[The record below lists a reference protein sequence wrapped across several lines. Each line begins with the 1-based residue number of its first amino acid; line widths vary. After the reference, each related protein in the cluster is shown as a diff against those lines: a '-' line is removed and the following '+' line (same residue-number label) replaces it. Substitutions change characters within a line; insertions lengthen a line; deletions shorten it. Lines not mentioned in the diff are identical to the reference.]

1 MLQNH
6 SREAAAGP
14 DLANN
19 EVDDHIRRIGGPSA
33 VFTRAGDLIVH
44 AGDEETFIRG
54 PNTFI
59 PFAFLL
65 RHFTS
70 PALTI
75 SLMVLVGVFV
85 KEVSVFSMIG
95 FGGFRHA
102 AESLRHALLGTRG
115 PGGITLGRVCQM

>member
-6 SREAAAGP
+6 VREATAGP
-14 DLANN
+14 DLADN
-19 EVDDHIRRIGGPSA
+19 EVDDHIRSIGGPGA
-33 VFTRAGDLIVH
+33 VSTRAGDPIVH
-44 AGDEETFIRG
+44 AGDEKPFIRG

-65 RHFTS
+65 RHFPS

-75 SLMVLVGVFV
+75 TLVVLVGMLV
-85 KEVSVFSMIG
+85 KGVSVFSMIG

-115 PGGITLGRVCQM
+115 SGEITLGRVGQM